1 MLNSLHA
8 LRRRYAHY
16 RQSRVGLALSLA
28 QIAPLLGVHYLDAIP
43 AVAMQEAMQQACA
56 VVNCSRSEGLS
67 TALLEAMALG
77 RVVIARRNAGNAS
90 LVRFHSVVPCVV
102 C

>member
-1 MLNSLHA
+1 MA
-8 LRRRYAHY
+8 FVY
-16 RQSRVGLALSLA
+16 GLALSLI
-28 QIAPLLGVHYLDAIP
+28 QIAPLMGVHYLDAIP

-90 LVRFHSVVPCVV
+90 LVRFCLHSLHCVLASSHSRR
-102 C
+102 